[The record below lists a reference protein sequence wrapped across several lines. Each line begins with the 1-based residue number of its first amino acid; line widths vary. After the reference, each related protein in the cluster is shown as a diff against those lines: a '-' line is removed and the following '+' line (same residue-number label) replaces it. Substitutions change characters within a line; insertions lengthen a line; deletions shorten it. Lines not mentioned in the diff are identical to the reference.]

1 MSDLGTFKTLAPIAF
16 ESVSNVTTTPSVALG
31 TRRIYNGEEYVY
43 FCNGMVSAATAGIAM
58 VVSLSSSYTLTRSS
72 TSEADFVVC
81 FVKHADVA
89 ASSYAWGLVRGEV
102 QAWCGSTM
110 STGVMATIGLN
121 GVLATGCVTTTLSF
135 VGPTIG
141 KTVSAA
147 TANGQALTWV
157 KCFG

>member
-1 MSDLGTFKTLAPIAF
+1 MSDLGTFKTLAPISF
-16 ESVSNVTTTPSVALG
+16 ESVSNVTATPSVALG
-31 TRRIYNGEEYVY
+31 TRRILNGEEYVY

-72 TSEADFVVC
+72 VSEADFVVC

-89 ASSYAWGLVRGEV
+89 AGSYAWGLVRGIC
-102 QAWCGSTM
+102 QIWTGSTM

-121 GVLATGCVTTTLSF
+121 GVVATGCVTTTLSF
-135 VGPTIG
+135 VGPTIA
-141 KTVSAA
+141 KMVSAS
-147 TANGQALTWV
+147 TANNQGLAWV